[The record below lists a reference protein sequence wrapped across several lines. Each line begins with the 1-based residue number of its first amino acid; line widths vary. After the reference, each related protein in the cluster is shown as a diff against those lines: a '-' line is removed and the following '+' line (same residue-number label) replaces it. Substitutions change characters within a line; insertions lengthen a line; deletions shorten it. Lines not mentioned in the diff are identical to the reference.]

1 MAVSDKT
8 PQHWA
13 PGANMTRRAALTIGG
28 VAAGVALS
36 CGVMG
41 CTGGSKGEKDDGSSS
56 GSAASAKDA
65 ATSTADDLETK
76 VAKKV
81 ASLTLEQKV
90 AQMFFPKPEALTG
103 MGQVTAA
110 GDTTRK
116 AFAKIPV
123 GGVCY
128 FAQNL
133 LDQDQAEQMLADSTQ
148 ISQDEV
154 SLPLLMSVDEEGG
167 TVSRIGGN
175 KGFPSIANVGNMC
188 DVGATGNAQNAYD
201 VSKKIAGYL
210 VPLGFNVDFAP
221 DADIVN
227 GTSQTMAKRSF
238 GKTADVVAPMVES
251 AVRGFA
257 DGGIM
262 CCAKHFP
269 GIGGA
274 EGDSET
280 DTITTV
286 KTLDQMRQEELVPF
300 QKAIAAG
307 VPMVM
312 VGHMSCP
319 NVTGTDEPASLS
331 KRIVTD
337 VLRGELGFGG
347 IIITDSLEMGAVSGL
362 HTAAEL
368 GVVAIQAGVD
378 MLLMTPELQK
388 SYQGVLDAVKAG
400 TITEDR
406 IDESVTRIVRA
417 KLRL

>member
-1 MAVSDKT
+1 M
-8 PQHWA
+8 
-13 PGANMTRRAALTIGG
+13 
-28 VAAGVALS
+28 
-36 CGVMG
+36 
-41 CTGGSKGEKDDGSSS
+41 
-56 GSAASAKDA
+56 
-65 ATSTADDLETK
+65 
-76 VAKKV
+76 
-81 ASLTLEQKV
+81 
-90 AQMFFPKPEALTG
+90 
-103 MGQVTAA
+103 
-110 GDTTRK
+110 
-116 AFAKIPV
+116 
-123 GGVCY
+123 CY

-133 LDQDQAEQMLADSTQ
+133 LGEKPTSRCSRPRPR
-148 ISQDEV
+148 ISEDEV
-154 SLPLLMSVDEEGG
+154 GLPLLMSVDEEGG

-201 VSKKIAGYL
+201 VSKRIAGYL

-251 AVRGFA
+251 AVKGFA
-257 DGGIM
+257 AGGIM

-280 DTITTV
+280 ETITTA

-300 QKAIAAG
+300 QRAIAAG
-307 VPMVM
+307 VPMMM

-331 KRIVTD
+331 KKIVTD
-337 VLRGELGFGG
+337 VLRTELGFDG
-347 IIITDSLEMGAVSGL
+347 IIITDSLEMGAVNGL

-368 GVVAIQAGVD
+368 GVVAIQAGAD
-378 MLLMTPELQK
+378 MLLMTPELRK
-388 SYQGVLDAVKAG
+388 SYQGVLDAIKAG

-417 KLRL
+417 KLKLAS

>member
-1 MAVSDKT
+1 MAS
-8 PQHWA
+8 
-13 PGANMTRRAALTIGG
+13 GASMTRRAALTIGG
-28 VAAGVALS
+28 AAVGVALS

-41 CTGGSKGEKDDGSSS
+41 CSANSKGEKDDGSSS
-56 GSAASAKDA
+56 GSTSNAKASATSSAKDDFEA
-65 ATSTADDLETK
+65 K

-133 LDQDQAEQMLADSTQ
+133 LDQGQTKQMLADSTQ
-148 ISQDEV
+148 MSQDEV
-154 SLPLLMSVDEEGG
+154 GLPLLMSVDEEGG

-201 VSKKIAGYL
+201 VSKKIASYL

-251 AVRGFA
+251 AVKGFA

-280 DTITTV
+280 DAITST

-300 QKAIAAG
+300 QRAIAAG

-368 GVVAIQAGVD
+368 SVVAIQAGAD

-388 SYQGVLDAVKAG
+388 SYQGVLDAIKAG

-417 KLRL
+417 KLRLKS